1 MRAKIHRYFSITHTH
16 GLRDLNGMM
25 DTTERV
31 VQTQR
36 LLELSK
42 QVQRWAIC
50 LSTPERNCTGRRS
63 KSAPF
68 VWIWPE

>member
-1 MRAKIHRYFSITHTH
+1 MRAKIHRCFSITHMH

-25 DTTERV
+25 DTTERA

-42 QVQRWAIC
+42 QVQRWAIG
-50 LSTPERNCTGRRS
+50 L
-63 KSAPF
+63 
-68 VWIWPE
+68 

>member
-1 MRAKIHRYFSITHTH
+1 MSKRSPFRYFKTSPEIIRLAVMMYVRFSIAHMH

-25 DTTERV
+25 DTTERP

-42 QVQRWAIC
+42 QVQSWAIG
-50 LSTPERNCTGRRS
+50 L
-63 KSAPF
+63 
-68 VWIWPE
+68 

>member
-1 MRAKIHRYFSITHTH
+1 MRAKIHRCFSITRMH

-25 DTTERV
+25 DATERA

-42 QVQRWAIC
+42 QVQRLAIG
-50 LSTPERNCTGRRS
+50 L
-63 KSAPF
+63 
-68 VWIWPE
+68 

>member
-1 MRAKIHRYFSITHTH
+1 MPFPRDELTRTKVKFRTHFMRAKIHRCFSITHMH

-25 DTTERV
+25 DTTERA

-42 QVQRWAIC
+42 QVQRWAIG
-50 LSTPERNCTGRRS
+50 L
-63 KSAPF
+63 
-68 VWIWPE
+68 

>member
-1 MRAKIHRYFSITHTH
+1 MRAKIHRYFSITHMH

-50 LSTPERNCTGRRS
+50 L
-63 KSAPF
+63 
-68 VWIWPE
+68 